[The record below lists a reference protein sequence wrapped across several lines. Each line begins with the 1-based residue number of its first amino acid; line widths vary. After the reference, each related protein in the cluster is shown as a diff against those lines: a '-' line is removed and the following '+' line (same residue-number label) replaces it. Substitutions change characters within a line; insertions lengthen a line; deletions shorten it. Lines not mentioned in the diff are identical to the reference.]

1 MTIGELKRKSKGD
14 MKNRYGFAI
23 LAMILLNLVSFGAVT
38 AGLFIGVILVGGAV
52 RCCYTAFYVDIAR
65 REYRGVDSV
74 YRGFQ
79 QFARALVANIY
90 IFLIN
95 LAVAFVFGLLFLLL
109 LAITHATSG
118 QAAIIAVFVMIAMLV
133 AMFLVNIKLSFVFYV
148 MNHQTQL
155 SGAECIRASWKL
167 SKGMFWKIVLFNLSF
182 IGWWILVLVTLGGMY
197 LYVSPYYDTARA
209 NLYLDAAG
217 DAYGAGNEVSRPAE
231 AA

>member
-1 MTIGELKRKSKGD
+1 MR
-14 MKNRYGFAI
+14 R
-23 LAMILLNLVSFGAVT
+23 SFS
-38 AGLFIGVILVGGAV
+38 F
-52 RCCYTAFYVDIAR
+52 FS
-65 REYRGVDSV
+65 E
-74 YRGFQ
+74 
-79 QFARALVANIY
+79 
-90 IFLIN
+90 
-95 LAVAFVFGLLFLLL
+95 
-109 LAITHATSG
+109 
-118 QAAIIAVFVMIAMLV
+118 AIIFHRKN
-133 AMFLVNIKLSFVFYV
+133 FSPSSYKLLTSYVFYV

>member
-1 MTIGELKRKSKGD
+1 MLNNLNITMAQWTNNFIVP
-14 MKNRYGFAI
+14 MAI
-23 LAMILLNLVSFGAVT
+23 SAVVIV
-38 AGLFIGVILVGGAV
+38 AYVILCTVFLKNKSENAKLIPV
-52 RCCYTAFYVDIAR
+52 RVVFFILIAL
-65 REYRGVDSV
+65 EIVKIV
-74 YRGFQ
+74 Y
-79 QFARALVANIY
+79 
-90 IFLIN
+90 LI
-95 LAVAFVFGLLFLLL
+95 
-109 LAITHATSG
+109 
-118 QAAIIAVFVMIAMLV
+118 IAMLV

-217 DAYGAGNEVSRPAE
+217 DVYGAGNEVSRPAE

>member
-1 MTIGELKRKSKGD
+1 MPINYTNRKKGGSKKKT
-14 MKNRYGFAI
+14 MLNNLSITMAQWTNNFIVPMAISAVVIAAYVVLCTVFLKNRGENAKLIPVRVVFFI
-23 LAMILLNLVSFGAVT
+23 LIALEIAK
-38 AGLFIGVILVGGAV
+38 I
-52 RCCYTAFYVDIAR
+52 FY
-65 REYRGVDSV
+65 
-74 YRGFQ
+74 
-79 QFARALVANIY
+79 
-90 IFLIN
+90 LI
-95 LAVAFVFGLLFLLL
+95 
-109 LAITHATSG
+109 
-118 QAAIIAVFVMIAMLV
+118 IAMLV

-217 DAYGAGNEVSRPAE
+217 DVYGAGNEVSRSAE

>member
-23 LAMILLNLVSFGAVT
+23 LTMVLLSLVSFGAITV
-38 AGLFIGVILVGGAV
+38 GLFIGAILVGGAV
-52 RCCYTAFYVDIAR
+52 KCCYTAFYVDIAR
-65 REYRGVDSV
+65 REYRGVDSA

-79 QFARALVANIY
+79 QFARAIVANIY

-95 LAVAFVFGLLFLLL
+95 LAVAILFGLLFLLL
-109 LAITHATSG
+109 LAITHATSA
-118 QAAIIAVFVMIAMLV
+118 QAAVIAIFVIIAMLV
-133 AMFLVNIKLSFVFYV
+133 AMFLVNIKLSFVFYI

-155 SGAECIRASWKL
+155 SGAGCIRESWRL

-182 IGWWILVLVTLGGMY
+182 IGWWLLVPVTLGGMY

-217 DAYGAGNEVSRPAE
+217 DVSGAGNGAACPAE

>member
-1 MTIGELKRKSKGD
+1 MLNNLNITMAQWTNNYIVPMAISAVVIVAYVFLCPRFLKNADENKKLIPVRVV
-14 MKNRYGFAI
+14 FFI
-23 LAMILLNLVSFGAVT
+23 LIALEIAK
-38 AGLFIGVILVGGAV
+38 I
-52 RCCYTAFYVDIAR
+52 FY
-65 REYRGVDSV
+65 
-74 YRGFQ
+74 
-79 QFARALVANIY
+79 
-90 IFLIN
+90 LI
-95 LAVAFVFGLLFLLL
+95 
-109 LAITHATSG
+109 
-118 QAAIIAVFVMIAMLV
+118 IAMLV

-155 SGAECIRASWKL
+155 SGAECIRASWQL

>member
-1 MTIGELKRKSKGD
+1 MPINYTNRKKEGSKKKT
-14 MKNRYGFAI
+14 MLNNLNITMAQWTNNFIVPMAISAVVIAAYVVLCTVFLKNRGENAKLIPVRVVFFI
-23 LAMILLNLVSFGAVT
+23 LIALEIAK
-38 AGLFIGVILVGGAV
+38 I
-52 RCCYTAFYVDIAR
+52 FY
-65 REYRGVDSV
+65 
-74 YRGFQ
+74 
-79 QFARALVANIY
+79 
-90 IFLIN
+90 LI
-95 LAVAFVFGLLFLLL
+95 
-109 LAITHATSG
+109 
-118 QAAIIAVFVMIAMLV
+118 IAMLV

-217 DAYGAGNEVSRPAE
+217 DVYGAGNEVSRPAE